1 MKVKINS
8 IKVKKRIRKD
18 IGDINSLM
26 QSMKKYG
33 LINPIVINKDYELLS
48 GYRRLYA
55 AKRLGWK
62 EIEVKIVDANTELE
76 KINIEI
82 EENIARKDF
91 TPQELKEGLTRRD
104 ELIKLS
110 SMSPFK
116 RFFYKIFK
124 FIRDIIYKL
133 LGL

>member
-110 SMSPFK
+110 RMPPFK
-116 RFFYKIFK
+116 QFFYKIFK
-124 FIRDIIYKL
+124 FIVAYDLFYVF
-133 LGL
+133 